1 MKNVQT
7 EKPNSKKVFIR
18 IKGNMS
24 QGINDTDII
33 EFCTEGIMEKKGDS
47 IYLTYKESKI
57 SGLEGTTTTIK
68 LDKET
73 MSLMRLG
80 DVNYTMDFC
89 KGLKKYNKYE
99 TGYGQLNMGIVTNDL
114 KIIYEGNKL
123 KDIMVDYDIDIN
135 GSSIGNN
142 IVNINVN

>member
-1 MKNVQT
+1 MKNVRT
-7 EKPNSKKVFIR
+7 EKQNSDKVFIR

-24 QGINDTDII
+24 QGINDTDVI
-33 EFCTEGIMEKKGDS
+33 EFCTEGVMEKMGES
-47 IYLTYKESKI
+47 IYLTYNESKI

-73 MSLMRLG
+73 MSLMRIG
-80 DVNYTMDFC
+80 DVNYTMDFA

-99 TGYGQLNMGIVTNDL
+99 TGYGQLNMGIVTNEL
-114 KIIYEGNKL
+114 KITYDGNKL
-123 KDIMVDYDIDIN
+123 KDIIIDYDLDIN

-142 IVNINVN
+142 IININVN

>member
-1 MKNVQT
+1 MKNERT
-7 EKPNSKKVFIR
+7 EKQNSDKVFIK

-24 QGINDTDII
+24 QGISETDVI
-33 EFCTEGIMEKKGDS
+33 EFCTEGIMEKMGEVV
-47 IYLTYKESKI
+47 YLTYKESKI
-57 SGLEGTTTTIK
+57 SGLEDTTTTIK
-68 LDKET
+68 LDKEA
-73 MSLMRLG
+73 MSLMRIG

-99 TGYGQLNMGIVTNDL
+99 TNYGLLNMGIVTNDL

-123 KDIMVDYDIDIN
+123 KDIVVDYDLDIN

-142 IVNINVN
+142 IININVN

>member
-1 MKNVQT
+1 MKNAQT
-7 EKPNSKKVFIR
+7 EKQNSDNVFIR

-24 QGINDTDII
+24 QGISDNDVI
-33 EFCTEGIMEKKGDS
+33 EFCTEGIMERMGEV

-57 SGLEGTTTTIK
+57 SGMEGTTTTIK
-68 LDKET
+68 LDNEK
-73 MSLMRLG
+73 MSLMRIG

-89 KGLKKYNKYE
+89 KGYKNYNKYE
-99 TGYGQLNMGIVTNDL
+99 TSYGQLNMGIVTNDL

-123 KDIMVDYDIDIN
+123 KDIVLDYDLDIN

>member
-1 MKNVQT
+1 MKNAQT
-7 EKPNSKKVFIR
+7 EKQNFDKVFIR
-18 IKGNMS
+18 IRGNMS
-24 QGINDTDII
+24 QGISDTEVL
-33 EFCTEGIMEKKGDS
+33 EFCTEGVMEKMGES

-73 MSLMRLG
+73 MSLMRIG

-99 TGYGQLNMGIVTNDL
+99 TGFGQLNMGIVTNEL
-114 KIIYEGNKL
+114 KITYEGNKI
-123 KDIMVDYDIDIN
+123 KDIIIDYDLDIN